1 MQSDLYLYTLAFCYA
16 NMAMNFTPHIR
27 ASRSL
32 SLSLS
37 FSAFLQDSCTS
48 SSSSRYHYHL
58 PFGPVNPN
66 PNLCSMI
73 SCVVLFPVLAS
84 GARSLCPK

>member
-48 SSSSRYHYHL
+48 SSSSSRYHYHL

-73 SCVVLFPVLAS
+73 SCVVLFVLAS

>member
-1 MQSDLYLYTLAFCYA
+1 MWCNNYTCAPNRDFLYIYIYIYIYA
-16 NMAMNFTPHIR
+16 R
-27 ASRSL
+27 RVV

-73 SCVVLFPVLAS
+73 SCVVLFVLAS